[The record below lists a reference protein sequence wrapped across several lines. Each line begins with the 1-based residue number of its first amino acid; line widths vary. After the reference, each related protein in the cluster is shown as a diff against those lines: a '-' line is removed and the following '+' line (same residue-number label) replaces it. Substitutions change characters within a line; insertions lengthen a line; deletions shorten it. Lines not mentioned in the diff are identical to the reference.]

1 MNAFDQNRR
10 LGRGVNILGYDPIW
24 KSRAQARFQDKH
36 FRLIRTA
43 GFNHVRINLHPF
55 QHMGP
60 APEFT
65 IQPAWLET
73 LDWAVENCLQNDLL
87 AILDMHEFNAL
98 GEDPHGLREQFL
110 STWRQ
115 LAARYQSAPDSVIF
129 ELLNEPCKALTPE
142 LWNEYL
148 KEPYQIVRAS
158 HPDRTLIIGPAWWN
172 GFDHLDQ
179 LALPAEDRNIIVTVH
194 YYHPMPFTH
203 QGAHW
208 TNFPDTGVLW
218 LGTAGEKQIILQDLD
233 KVQTWAKREDRP
245 IYLGE
250 FGAYDRAEM
259 DSRAR
264 YTAFMARQAEE
275 FGWSWGYW
283 QFDSDFIL
291 YDIEKDAWVEP
302 LLKALIP

>member
-1 MNAFDQNRR
+1 MNAFEQNRR
-10 LGRGVNILGYDPIW
+10 LGRGVNIIGYDSIW
-24 KSRAQARFQDKH
+24 TSRAQGRFQEKH
-36 FRLIRTA
+36 FRLIHEA

-55 QHMGP
+55 AYMSP
-60 APEFT
+60 APELT

-73 LDWAVENCLQNDLL
+73 LDWAVENCLQNDLIP
-87 AILDMHEFNAL
+87 ILDMHEFNAL

-115 LAARYQSAPDSVIF
+115 LASRYQFAPDSVIF

-148 KEPYQIVRAS
+148 KEPYQIVRES
-158 HPDRTLIIGPAWWN
+158 NPDRTLIIGPAWWN
-172 GFDHLDQ
+172 GFNHLDK
-179 LALPAEDRNIIVTVH
+179 LVLPAEDRNIIATVH

-203 QGAHW
+203 QGAAW

-218 LGTAGEKQIILQDLD
+218 LGTAGEKQIILQDLE
-233 KVQTWAKREDRP
+233 KVQAWARREDRP

-291 YDIEKDAWVEP
+291 FDIGKDAWVDP